1 MLKCDAAAGIT
12 NYCFDVTVNGAPA
25 PSTLGLVARMT
36 AYKTHDASVSNAQY
50 EAMFHLYRVP
60 STGTFSTSDVW
71 GVGRRPQDQDGGNGK
86 VDLTGVLT
94 ANDVVKVTARFKMHT
109 LPQYSVLVAAD
120 GTMSFAL
127 SGNDLTLTMEGKP
140 ARVALES
147 AAQHIDFD
155 TEKSDDTTKPWT
167 DRCGIPSMKFVVC
180 NVDRAES
187 NPLVF
192 YGRSSTMVNPPA
204 ADIPG
209 PIWVSTNATYFHQP
223 SVAVDSKGNPQIQV
237 RVASP
242 HLLADGT
249 TVNSGAFRA
258 FISNGMLER
267 WKIPK
272 TEDGLNKALAASVKK
287 AGVETVVTYSS
298 PEVFVTAITS
308 TTGGSQNA
316 NQVYQA
322 LIAGTMT
329 SNSTSSTPSSAAK
342 NLKKG
347 SATVL
352 SRLIAV
358 TKGQTPTWSVKGTGC
373 RISAGKLVAVTKGRT
388 CTLTLKQR
396 NTKTKV
402 LTTKTLTIKVV

>member
-1 MLKCDAAAGIT
+1 
-12 NYCFDVTVNGAPA
+12 
-25 PSTLGLVARMT
+25 
-36 AYKTHDASVSNAQY
+36 
-50 EAMFHLYRVP
+50 
-60 STGTFSTSDVW
+60 
-71 GVGRRPQDQDGGNGK
+71 
-86 VDLTGVLT
+86 
-94 ANDVVKVTARFKMHT
+94 
-109 LPQYSVLVAAD
+109 
-120 GTMSFAL
+120 
-127 SGNDLTLTMEGKP
+127 
-140 ARVALES
+140 
-147 AAQHIDFD
+147 
-155 TEKSDDTTKPWT
+155 
-167 DRCGIPSMKFVVC
+167 MKFVVC

-237 RVASP
+237 KVASP

-287 AGVETVVTYSS
+287 AGVETVVDRTFAISDIGVTITFPNLTYSS

-322 LIAGTMT
+322 LIAGTAT
-329 SNSTSSTPSSAAK
+329 SNPTSSTPSSATK

>member
-1 MLKCDAAAGIT
+1 
-12 NYCFDVTVNGAPA
+12 
-25 PSTLGLVARMT
+25 
-36 AYKTHDASVSNAQY
+36 
-50 EAMFHLYRVP
+50 
-60 STGTFSTSDVW
+60 
-71 GVGRRPQDQDGGNGK
+71 
-86 VDLTGVLT
+86 
-94 ANDVVKVTARFKMHT
+94 
-109 LPQYSVLVAAD
+109 
-120 GTMSFAL
+120 
-127 SGNDLTLTMEGKP
+127 
-140 ARVALES
+140 
-147 AAQHIDFD
+147 
-155 TEKSDDTTKPWT
+155 
-167 DRCGIPSMKFVVC
+167 
-180 NVDRAES
+180 
-187 NPLVF
+187 
-192 YGRSSTMVNPPA
+192 MVNPPA

-223 SVAVDSKGNPQIQV
+223 SVAVDAKGNPRIQV

-258 FISNGMLER
+258 FLSNGMLER

-287 AGVETVVTYSS
+287 AGVETVVDRTFTISDIGVTITFPNLTYSS
-298 PEVFVTAITS
+298 PEVFVTAITT

-322 LIAGTMT
+322 LIAGTT
-329 SNSTSSTPSSAAK
+329 TNPSSSTSTSKSSVK
-342 NLKKG
+342 SLKKG

-358 TKGQTPTWSVKGTGC
+358 TKGQTPSWSVKGTGC

-396 NTKTKV
+396 NAKTKV
-402 LTTKTLTIKVV
+402 LTTKTLAIKVV